1 MPATLTGAID
11 LTTILGRVVAA
22 LRADLPESQAGFARL
37 LEIDRSLLA
46 RIESGRNTASID
58 HVFLIEE
65 AFIRSGRI
73 RWHGD
78 LVLVVGRV
86 AQEVKQRG
94 GKIFYGNLPRP
105 DGEED
110 LGVSVLDRIAAVV
123 VDQWL
128 KDLPAKDVGEDGPLG

>member
-1 MPATLTGAID
+1 MPATLSGAVD

-65 AFIRSGRI
+65 AFIRTRRI

-78 LVLVVGRV
+78 LVLIAGRV

-94 GKIFYGNLPRP
+94 GTIFYGNLPRP
-105 DGEED
+105 EGEED
-110 LGVSVLDRIAAVV
+110 LGVSVLDRIVAVV

-128 KDLPAKDVGEDGPLG
+128 KDLPAKSDGDGGEMG